1 MSASQST
8 YDKRNSKER
17 QALLEARARHMRF
30 NPTFSENILWQA
42 IRGKRLGVWFH
53 RQVVI
58 GNHIVDF
65 LCRAQR
71 LVIEVD
77 GDSYHA
83 LRTSADAA
91 RDRKLLRVGYGVL
104 RFRASV
110 VESHLAGVVA
120 RVREA
125 VG

>member
-8 YDKRNSKER
+8 YDNRNSKER
-17 QALLEARARHMRF
+17 QALLEARARYMRF
-30 NPTFSENILWQA
+30 NPTYSENLLWQA

-77 GDSYHA
+77 GESYHA
-83 LRTSADAA
+83 LLASADAT
-91 RDRKLLRVGYGVL
+91 RDRKLIRAGYSVL
-104 RFRASV
+104 RFRTSE
-110 VESHLAGVVA
+110 VERDLAGAFA
-120 RVREA
+120 RL
-125 VG
+125 G

>member
-1 MSASQST
+1 
-8 YDKRNSKER
+8 
-17 QALLEARARHMRF
+17 MRF
-30 NPTFSENILWQA
+30 NPTYSENLLWQA
-42 IRGKRLGVWFH
+42 IRGKRLGIWFH

-83 LRTSADAA
+83 TCTSADAA
-91 RDRKLLRVGYGVL
+91 RDRACCGLGTAYCAFAHRKWREIWPGLLRG
-104 RFRASV
+104 
-110 VESHLAGVVA
+110 
-120 RVREA
+120 
-125 VG
+125 